1 MPKRSKCQE
10 VYRRFYM
17 NNNQNYYLGLDM
29 GTNSLGWTVTD
40 ENYNVLK
47 NKGKAMWGIRL
58 FEEASTAAE
67 RRIFRSSR
75 RRLQRRKNRTNLLQ
89 EIFKEEI
96 DKIDPNFFQRLKDSK
111 YYFDDKDE
119 FQINALFNDEDYI
132 DKNYHEEF
140 RTIYHLRKA
149 LIEDKKEFD
158 IRLVYLAIHHIL
170 KKRGHFLFQDQNM
183 NNVTVFSNVYNDLSL
198 YLYDELNIDINV
210 NNTNEIE
217 NILKDNSTPI
227 SKKERALIEVLGV
240 DKSDKQIKAI
250 LGLMVGATKKLSDL
264 YDDPELTS
272 IEKPKVKFTDSSFDE
287 NRDELESTLHERI
300 YLLDKLKAIYDWSI
314 LSEILKGKEYLSYAK
329 VEVYDKHKRDLI
341 RLKEITKKYYPEKY
355 NEIFKH
361 NDKNLDNYSAYAGIT
376 TKSNKKIKSESSCT
390 QEELCKYLQN
400 IFKNI
405 EVNEET
411 AYVMNEIED
420 CTLLPK
426 QVNKDN
432 GVIPYQVHEE
442 ELKIIL
448 ENTSKYLTFLNES
461 VEGESSNKEKILKLF
476 KFRIPYYVGPLNDAH
491 KDKGG
496 NCWIVKKNNRT
507 IYPWNFEEIVDI
519 EASAEAFIY
528 RMTNNCTYLFKE
540 TVLPKNSLI
549 YSEYMVLNELN
560 NLRVNHE
567 KIDNLLKIRI
577 FNDLFLNYKR
587 VTQKRLLDYLKSEG
601 MNVEK
606 EDISGIDGDFKS
618 SLTSYVDFK
627 NILGDRINKYENQKI
642 IENIIE
648 WIVLYGEDKNI
659 LKRKIQ
665 KEYFDLL
672 NSDDISKIVK
682 LKYTGWGNFSRKF
695 LTQIN
700 GVDKETGETGNIIEM
715 LRNTNNNLMML
726 LSKQFTYLDE
736 IEAFNNKFEKPKDIT
751 YELVED
757 LYVSPAVKHMLWQT
771 MKVVKEV
778 VKMQGKQ
785 PEKIFLEMARA
796 EDKEKKRTQ
805 SRKNKLLE
813 LYKSCKE
820 EQRNWSGE
828 IESRTEND
836 FRRDRLYLYYTQKG
850 RCMYTGEEI
859 DLDYLFDKNRYDI
872 DHIHPQSKVK
882 DDSLSNRVLVNRESN
897 AEKGDRYPIPRKFQ
911 EKQSRFWYM
920 LYNENL
926 IDKNKYER
934 LVRKTE
940 FTDMELANFISRQIV
955 ETRQSS
961 KAAADLFKRVY
972 ENTEIVYVK
981 ANLVSDFRKKY
992 SLLKCREVND
1002 YHHAKDAYLN
1012 VVVGN
1017 AYNARFTSNPY
1028 AFIKNL
1034 ENKKYTLNHLFDYD
1048 IKRNGKIFWE
1058 AGNNGTIGIVKK
1070 YMNKNN
1076 ILFTKATYEGKG
1088 GFFNQTIY
1096 DKKTCKIGTGYI
1108 PLKLGDEKLKDTTRY
1123 GGHGYITGAYFFVV
1137 EHTEKKKRVRTIET
1151 VWKYRASE
1159 IDSVD
1164 KLVEYSRKELGL
1176 VDPVIIYKKIKI
1188 QSLAK
1193 IDGYF
1198 YNITGRTGN
1207 QLLVSNAVELCLP
1220 QKMNDYIRDISKY
1233 INKNTEAKKVL
1244 KITDYDNLSRRDN
1257 EELYYE
1263 LLKKHRESIF
1273 SKRKNSIGELLLNG
1287 EEKFEQ
1293 LSIENQVIVL
1303 REILLLSKSN
1313 NLTADLRLIG
1323 GSKKTGVMRVS
1334 KNLNNKEFTIINQSP
1349 TGMFTNEVDLLK

>member
-1 MPKRSKCQE
+1 
-10 VYRRFYM
+10 
-17 NNNQNYYLGLDM
+17 
-29 GTNSLGWTVTD
+29 
-40 ENYNVLK
+40 
-47 NKGKAMWGIRL
+47 
-58 FEEASTAAE
+58 
-67 RRIFRSSR
+67 
-75 RRLQRRKNRTNLLQ
+75 
-89 EIFKEEI
+89 
-96 DKIDPNFFQRLKDSK
+96 
-111 YYFDDKDE
+111 
-119 FQINALFNDEDYI
+119 
-132 DKNYHEEF
+132 
-140 RTIYHLRKA
+140 
-149 LIEDKKEFD
+149 
-158 IRLVYLAIHHIL
+158 
-170 KKRGHFLFQDQNM
+170 
-183 NNVTVFSNVYNDLSL
+183 
-198 YLYDELNIDINV
+198 
-210 NNTNEIE
+210 
-217 NILKDNSTPI
+217 
-227 SKKERALIEVLGV
+227 
-240 DKSDKQIKAI
+240 
-250 LGLMVGATKKLSDL
+250 MVGATKKLSDL

-695 LTQIN
+695 
-700 GVDKETGETGNIIEM
+700 
-715 LRNTNNNLMML
+715 
-726 LSKQFTYLDE
+726 
-736 IEAFNNKFEKPKDIT
+736 
-751 YELVED
+751 
-757 LYVSPAVKHMLWQT
+757 
-771 MKVVKEV
+771 
-778 VKMQGKQ
+778 
-785 PEKIFLEMARA
+785 
-796 EDKEKKRTQ
+796 
-805 SRKNKLLE
+805 
-813 LYKSCKE
+813 
-820 EQRNWSGE
+820 
-828 IESRTEND
+828 
-836 FRRDRLYLYYTQKG
+836 
-850 RCMYTGEEI
+850 
-859 DLDYLFDKNRYDI
+859 
-872 DHIHPQSKVK
+872 
-882 DDSLSNRVLVNRESN
+882 
-897 AEKGDRYPIPRKFQ
+897 
-911 EKQSRFWYM
+911 
-920 LYNENL
+920 
-926 IDKNKYER
+926 
-934 LVRKTE
+934 
-940 FTDMELANFISRQIV
+940 
-955 ETRQSS
+955 
-961 KAAADLFKRVY
+961 
-972 ENTEIVYVK
+972 
-981 ANLVSDFRKKY
+981 
-992 SLLKCREVND
+992 
-1002 YHHAKDAYLN
+1002 
-1012 VVVGN
+1012 
-1017 AYNARFTSNPY
+1017 
-1028 AFIKNL
+1028 
-1034 ENKKYTLNHLFDYD
+1034 
-1048 IKRNGKIFWE
+1048 
-1058 AGNNGTIGIVKK
+1058 
-1070 YMNKNN
+1070 
-1076 ILFTKATYEGKG
+1076 
-1088 GFFNQTIY
+1088 
-1096 DKKTCKIGTGYI
+1096 
-1108 PLKLGDEKLKDTTRY
+1108 
-1123 GGHGYITGAYFFVV
+1123 
-1137 EHTEKKKRVRTIET
+1137 
-1151 VWKYRASE
+1151 
-1159 IDSVD
+1159 
-1164 KLVEYSRKELGL
+1164 
-1176 VDPVIIYKKIKI
+1176 
-1188 QSLAK
+1188 
-1193 IDGYF
+1193 
-1198 YNITGRTGN
+1198 
-1207 QLLVSNAVELCLP
+1207 
-1220 QKMNDYIRDISKY
+1220 
-1233 INKNTEAKKVL
+1233 
-1244 KITDYDNLSRRDN
+1244 
-1257 EELYYE
+1257 
-1263 LLKKHRESIF
+1263 
-1273 SKRKNSIGELLLNG
+1273 
-1287 EEKFEQ
+1287 
-1293 LSIENQVIVL
+1293 
-1303 REILLLSKSN
+1303 
-1313 NLTADLRLIG
+1313 
-1323 GSKKTGVMRVS
+1323 
-1334 KNLNNKEFTIINQSP
+1334 
-1349 TGMFTNEVDLLK
+1349 